1 MPPADLAGGAAPQ
14 AQQSASRAADDEDG
28 ADGAETRP
36 PLVDTFQ
43 ALVRA
48 IHSGPWRDAPAW
60 WSAVRAG
67 IPQADL
73 TLSLQDREEAA
84 RMVVRGFHAEM
95 LQAVS
100 SERLQRSELKS
111 LFVRVSQDGVMRIGD
126 VPEVGLQKP
135 VGVVVCS
142 ARPAAALFAE
152 PCSELGMF
160 RFLANADDPF
170 YGSRGLWCE
179 AVDPG
184 SKEVFHYH
192 TATLETTAD
201 VPAGYDPRA
210 DVAFR
215 GRSSG
220 GRRSARPAGDIK
232 REAVACLSRRVVF
245 LQVRP
250 AAAFAENM
258 GPLVRNEYW
267 GFENKDVVEEQIRHD
282 EGHDEGPAAD
292 AQASINMVAASLLF
306 NNLSPEEGYD
316 TFALPAED
324 GRVSF
329 ATFVA
334 GMEQLSL
341 GISLPD
347 CRAVFERLDP
357 NKTGF
362 IAKAEWVHVMAKAKT
377 EDIFTKRGLDPAAF
391 AVPPRAASSAHA
403 DSPAAAS
410 AARQPASLETDGAGA
425 IPTLVAAEKT
435 VTIVLWL
442 DSARRAE
449 LITAGMNHVRPR
461 DVSGLL
467 EYASSE
473 DSSPASAAALDSEQ
487 GAGELQA
494 VRDIRLP
501 FEKWTSL
508 MTDDGAEQISGA
520 PSDQKDRHL
529 TAVEFLA
536 LVALH
541 ASREEEEAAAVVAKF
556 QAETEAE
563 ARQVHEAVTQSL
575 VDTICDE
582 ILKAV
587 AKEVAE
593 EGIVWFH
600 LAVESAVEAF
610 VMDQRE
616 KLLEGEAAEACRNV
630 AEVALQESKIEL
642 EIQAEQAVLFLEDMT
657 QSLLDV
663 LCREVARTE
672 FRAAVFDAQEPEAP
686 LKAQHIPHAKYG
698 EFVVEKKP
706 LAHGSF
712 KSVYKATWS
721 KEKNRWV
728 VILVIRNTSSAN
740 LVDLQNEIEV
750 FSVLGKHR
758 HLAELLATTTHPQSG
773 DQCMVMEFAE
783 QGSLDNVL
791 VSAVEH
797 DIVVSDQVLLTIA
810 VQVADAMMQLE
821 LHQVIHRDL
830 AARNIL
836 VFQFD
841 ATDWTKVLV
850 KVTDYGLALL
860 AEKGSTAGKMVS
872 THGASLAGPIRWMA
886 PESLQRR
893 MYSLKSD
900 VWAYGVL
907 VWEILTLGL
916 VPYHAIPT
924 DEAVAAAV
932 VSGKRLERPEHC
944 PEAVWAVLLSCWR
957 DRPKDRPTMAEIL
970 AKLQVAFAAQMFK
983 ASECVVCIENEAVM
997 ALMPCGHR
1005 CACEACAP
1013 NLRNC
1018 PMCRQPV
1025 RESTRIYG

>member
-1 MPPADLAGGAAPQ
+1 M
-14 AQQSASRAADDEDG
+14 
-28 ADGAETRP
+28 
-36 PLVDTFQ
+36 
-43 ALVRA
+43 
-48 IHSGPWRDAPAW
+48 
-60 WSAVRAG
+60 
-67 IPQADL
+67 
-73 TLSLQDREEAA
+73 
-84 RMVVRGFHAEM
+84 
-95 LQAVS
+95 
-100 SERLQRSELKS
+100 
-111 LFVRVSQDGVMRIGD
+111 
-126 VPEVGLQKP
+126 
-135 VGVVVCS
+135 
-142 ARPAAALFAE
+142 
-152 PCSELGMF
+152 
-160 RFLANADDPF
+160 
-170 YGSRGLWCE
+170 
-179 AVDPG
+179 
-184 SKEVFHYH
+184 
-192 TATLETTAD
+192 
-201 VPAGYDPRA
+201 
-210 DVAFR
+210 
-215 GRSSG
+215 
-220 GRRSARPAGDIK
+220 
-232 REAVACLSRRVVF
+232 
-245 LQVRP
+245 
-250 AAAFAENM
+250 
-258 GPLVRNEYW
+258 
-267 GFENKDVVEEQIRHD
+267 
-282 EGHDEGPAAD
+282 
-292 AQASINMVAASLLF
+292 
-306 NNLSPEEGYD
+306 
-316 TFALPAED
+316 
-324 GRVSF
+324 
-329 ATFVA
+329 
-334 GMEQLSL
+334 
-341 GISLPD
+341 
-347 CRAVFERLDP
+347 
-357 NKTGF
+357 
-362 IAKAEWVHVMAKAKT
+362 
-377 EDIFTKRGLDPAAF
+377 
-391 AVPPRAASSAHA
+391 
-403 DSPAAAS
+403 
-410 AARQPASLETDGAGA
+410 
-425 IPTLVAAEKT
+425 
-435 VTIVLWL
+435 
-442 DSARRAE
+442 
-449 LITAGMNHVRPR
+449 
-461 DVSGLL
+461 
-467 EYASSE
+467 
-473 DSSPASAAALDSEQ
+473 
-487 GAGELQA
+487 QA
-494 VRDIRLP
+494 VRNMRLP
-501 FEKWTSL
+501 LGKWTSL
-508 MTDDGAEQISGA
+508 MTDGGAEQAFGA
-520 PSDQKDRHL
+520 SPDQQDPYL
-529 TAVEFLA
+529 TAVEFLEH
-536 LVALH
+536 VALH

-556 QAETEAE
+556 QAEAEAE
-563 ARQVHEAVTQSL
+563 ARQVHDAVAQSL
-575 VDTICDE
+575 VDVMSDE
-582 ILKAV
+582 ILTVV

-593 EGIVWFH
+593 DCIVWFH
-600 LAVESAVEAF
+600 LAVENAMESVLMENI
-610 VMDQRE
+610 E
-616 KLLEGEAAEACRNV
+616 TLLEGEVAQACRGV
-630 AEVALQESKIEL
+630 AEVALQEREIAL
-642 EIQAEQAVLFLEDMT
+642 EIQEEEAVLFLEGML
-657 QSLLDV
+657 QSLLDT

-672 FRAAVFDAQEPEAP
+672 FRAAVVDAQEPEAP
-686 LKAQHIPHAKYG
+686 LKAQHVPHAKFG

-740 LVDLQNEIEV
+740 LLDLQNEIEV